1 MGGRCHP
8 FYHDCRECVRISATE
23 ERTVSHPTLK
33 KIRPGTNRQCAA
45 MNSAVMSRAHLSTT
59 LRGIEFPLQSFVRC
73 GHLLVTRFPC
83 PRSPLALALITG
95 LLAVNPQDRLSLAD
109 ACQHPWV

>member
-1 MGGRCHP
+1 
-8 FYHDCRECVRISATE
+8 
-23 ERTVSHPTLK
+23 
-33 KIRPGTNRQCAA
+33 

-95 LLAVNPQDRLSLAD
+95 LLTVNPQDRLLLAN
-109 ACQHPWV
+109 ACQHPWVLTYVLITL